1 MGYDWYYYLKK
12 AWALYPGVVRPVSAT
27 ALRTYYEYRRQRRGV
42 ARAAIDAFTGLAF
55 HLWVPLRAL
64 QVQRRFGH
72 DDGWRRRAVRVA
84 HATFTDPN
92 DIALFRIERPDEL
105 ATYLRRFEN
114 APLNKQINPPGWTR
128 QCALADKQRFAE
140 RCRAAGLP
148 HATTLAVVDRG
159 RMQVH
164 ADPAGRE
171 LVAKPADGEG
181 GGGVRMLGRV
191 ASIAGLRTL
200 LPALQR
206 VRGVTLVQPRIRV
219 HAALRDISL
228 SALSTVRVITMR
240 NEQGAPEVVS
250 ATFRCASD
258 PAASVDN
265 LKSGGLIA
273 AVDLDTGR
281 LGVACRGRGGADYTH
296 HPATGA
302 AIEGTPLPC
311 WHEAKELA
319 ASAHQQAFSEY
330 VLIGW
335 DVALTPDG
343 PLLIE
348 GNGKPGVLLSQRAA
362 RSGLVQGRYGTLLAH
377 HLAVTNRS

>member
-12 AWALYPGVVRPVSAT
+12 AWALYPGVIRPVSAT
-27 ALRTYYEYRRQRRGV
+27 ALLAHYERRRRRRGAVRV
-42 ARAAIDAFTGLAF
+42 AVDAFTGLAF
-55 HLWVPLRAL
+55 HLWVPLRAR
-64 QVQRRFGH
+64 QVQRYYGL
-72 DDGWRRRAVRVA
+72 DAGWRERAVRVA
-84 HATFTDPN
+84 HAAFADPN
-92 DIALFRIERPDEL
+92 DIALFRIEQPDQL

-128 QCALADKQRFAE
+128 QCTLADKQRFAD
-140 RCRAAGLP
+140 RCRRAGLP
-148 HATTLAVVDRG
+148 HAATLAIVDRG
-159 RMQVH
+159 RMQVF

-191 ASIAGLRTL
+191 ANIAGMRAL
-200 LPALQR
+200 LPALRR
-206 VRGVTLVQPRIRV
+206 VRGVTLVQARISV

-228 SALSTVRVITMR
+228 NALSTVRVITMR
-240 NEQGAPEVVS
+240 NEDDIPEVVS

-258 PAASVDN
+258 PAACVDN

-281 LGVACRGRGGADYTH
+281 LGVACRGHGGVDYSH
-296 HPATGA
+296 HPVNGA
-302 AIEGTPLPC
+302 GIAGTLLPD
-311 WHEAKELA
+311 WQEAMDLVVR
-319 ASAHQQAFSEY
+319 AHDEAFSEY

-362 RSGLVQGRYGTLLAH
+362 RSGLVQGRYGALLAH
-377 HLAVTNRS
+377 HLAAVSSR